1 MIKFLKRILKDQKGF
16 TLIELVFAVII
27 LAVLAGVALINL
39 GSTEDDAKNARVEAD
54 LRTISTA
61 IKVYKAKEGHYPAK
75 LEDLTSAGTNY
86 QPMLDEIPSDPWGS
100 DYIYEIDEETG
111 KITLKSANGETRTM
125 K

>member
-61 IKVYKAKEGHYPAK
+61 IKVYK
-75 LEDLTSAGTNY
+75 
-86 QPMLDEIPSDPWGS
+86 
-100 DYIYEIDEETG
+100 
-111 KITLKSANGETRTM
+111 
-125 K
+125 